1 MQSATA
7 KTINQVSNST
17 SGKSYKRNS
26 SSVDHDQG
34 NFSLDL
40 WKKAFK
46 DACERICPVRAGG
59 HECGCLPLLSK
70 LVHVVKFGRNTHFF
84 LYEADKLELQ
94 CMSLAKLYFHCI
106 LGRGYYLPNWGLAP
120 YNVLHIFCVMIY
132 GSLRWKYNASLFHD

>member
-59 HECGCLPLLSK
+59 HECGCLPLLSR
-70 LVHVVKFGRNTHFF
+70 LVCGTVKFGRN
-84 LYEADKLELQ
+84 
-94 CMSLAKLYFHCI
+94 I
-106 LGRGYYLPNWGLAP
+106 
-120 YNVLHIFCVMIY
+120 HIFSFTKQI
-132 GSLRWKYNASLFHD
+132 S